1 MIEAL
6 AWPAVGLI
14 LGLVAIGAFRG
25 AIVRKLDKLTHASRE
40 GISFERPQDPDP
52 PKNEPQSFDELMK
65 LPISATVLA
74 REKSVAQQLVEL
86 SLRDDTER
94 IAVLERVVASVNI
107 DLEFTRMA
115 HIIFG
120 TQLNLLVQL
129 AGTRDGLQKSY
140 AEPIYRAAVSQ
151 FPDLYK

>member
-1 MIEAL
+1 MIEAF

-25 AIVRKLDKLTHASRE
+25 PVVRKLDKLTHASRE
-40 GISFERPQDPDP
+40 GVSFERPQDPDP
-52 PKNEPQSFDELMK
+52 PKNEPQSFEALMK
-65 LPISATVLA
+65 LPISATVLG
-74 REKSVAQQLVEL
+74 REKFVAQQLAEL
-86 SLRDDTER
+86 SLKTDAER

-107 DLEFTRMA
+107 DLEFTRIA

-129 AGTRDGLQKSY
+129 GKLCKTSPLAREVLC
-140 AEPIYRAAVSQ
+140 
-151 FPDLYK
+151 